1 LRDAEGGEQSMS
13 LKLELETTIKIRVM
27 KNCMYK
33 LTNKCL
39 VGVLFFLVPFTAST
53 QTNDVSLWASIGSGL
68 YTGGYEIDDS
78 HLIAADVNLNWK
90 RNLVS
95 LQLNYSPEYVF
106 EKNNYKLYEYGA
118 LYGYMKDFKEGSFYV
133 ASGISYFDL
142 KDNNYVR
149 ADKTELAR
157 GEIGEL
163 VNQNTSIPYKEW
175 GVPVKLGFTTR
186 FNNWFAIGGS
196 YIMNINGNE
205 TYFGYNVSFQFG
217 LFGNK
222 ESLGNE

>member
-1 LRDAEGGEQSMS
+1 MNKVKNMLLAMGLFIFLPIAANAQS
-13 LKLELETTIKIRVM
+13 
-27 KNCMYK
+27 
-33 LTNKCL
+33 
-39 VGVLFFLVPFTAST
+39 
-53 QTNDVSLWASIGSGL
+53 NDFSLWASIGSGL

-78 HLIAADVNLNWK
+78 HLIATDVNLNWK
-90 RNLVS
+90 RHLVS

-142 KDNNYVR
+142 KDNTYVR
-149 ADKTELAR
+149 ADRTDLAN
-157 GEIGEL
+157 GEL
-163 VNQNTSIPYKEW
+163 GELINQTPTASYKEW

-196 YIMNINGNE
+196 YIMNINRNE

-222 ESLGNE
+222 DSFAKVLE